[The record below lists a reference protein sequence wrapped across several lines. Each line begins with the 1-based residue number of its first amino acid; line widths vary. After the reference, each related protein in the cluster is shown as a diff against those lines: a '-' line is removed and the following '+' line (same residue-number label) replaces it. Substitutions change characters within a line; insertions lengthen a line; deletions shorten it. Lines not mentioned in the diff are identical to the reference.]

1 MPRVTIKKKEY
12 KLIDFKVWVIGQMA
26 LHHKTQKELGEVLG
40 LTQGEISQK
49 LKIPDKRKKGRASLD
64 PFSLGQVLE
73 IFDYF
78 DASPEDKLRL
88 LTM

>member
-26 LHHKTQKELGEVLG
+26 LNHKTQAQLGEALG
-40 LTQGEISQK
+40 VTQGEISQK
-49 LKIPDKRKKGRASLD
+49 LKIPDKRKKEKVRLD
-64 PFSLGQVLE
+64 AFTLGQVLE

-78 DASPEDKLRL
+78 DASPEDRLRL